1 MLYIINTKTLQLCKV
16 FFITNKLDRVSVPNS
31 YSIEMSKHDTNIPNR
46 LRHYDNDGD
55 MDMDIDFND
64 HKKPHKHQFKYN
76 GAHKHY
82 YLYKI
87 INGNKVLYNHTE
99 GEELTYDEYV
109 KYIINHQKLNPT
121 II

>member
-1 MLYIINTKTLQLCKV
+1 MLYIINTKTLQLCRV
-16 FFITNKLDRVSVPNS
+16 FFITNKLDRISTPNS
-31 YSIEMSKHDTNIPNR
+31 YSMEMSKYNTNIPNR

-64 HKKPHKHQFKYN
+64 HKKSHKHQFKYN

-109 KYIINHQKLNPT
+109 KYIINYQKLNPT